1 MSSPKLRPNS
11 PATSRRRPAMIIAMI
26 PIGMALGFLG
36 GLLIQTIV
44 GVVAVTVFSAAPE
57 AAYSMPFV
65 GSLPVLGALIG
76 AVLAPVLYARS
87 YSRRQPERP
96 IHNDHVP

>member
-1 MSSPKLRPNS
+1 MSPTKLPSRS
-11 PATSRRRPAMIIAMI
+11 PATSRPRPAMIIAMM

-44 GVVAVTVFSAAPE
+44 GVLAVTIFSADPQTT
-57 AAYSMPFV
+57 YSMPLV
-65 GSLPVLGALIG
+65 GSLPVVAALIG

-87 YSRRQPERP
+87 RSRRQAERP
-96 IHNDHVP
+96 VR